1 MALSNISGRTLG
13 KIWWS
18 SSQASSVTD
27 GYCEPSAEKTSI
39 GRTGVNITS
48 GI

>member
-1 MALSNISGRTLG
+1 MAVSNISGRTARKNL
-13 KIWWS
+13 
-18 SSQASSVTD
+18 D
-27 GYCEPSAEKTSI
+27 GYCEPAAEDTSI